1 MILLEKVCFSH
12 PGGPEVLRGLGL
24 SVEKGQRIGIVG
36 DNGSGKTTL
45 LHVVMGLLRPT
56 SGRVVL
62 FGKERRSEDDFREAR
77 SRIGFVFQDSD
88 DQLFCP
94 TVAEDVAFGPRNLGF
109 TASESLAITRRVL
122 DALGIPH
129 LEKRVTY
136 QLSTGE
142 KRLVAIATALAMD
155 PEILVLDEP
164 TAGLNRKSA
173 ERVRVN
179 LADHT
184 PGFLMVSHDAEF
196 LGRLVSRVL
205 KLEEGR
211 LTSL

>member
-1 MILLEKVCFSH
+1 MILLKEVFFSH
-12 PGGPEVLRGLGL
+12 PGGPEVLRGLDL
-24 SVEKGQRIGIVG
+24 SVEKGERIGIVG

-45 LHVVMGLLRPT
+45 LHLVMGLLRPNL
-56 SGRVVL
+56 GKVVL
-62 FGKERRSEDDFREAR
+62 FGKERRSEEEFREAR
-77 SRIGFVFQDSD
+77 RRIGFVFQDSD

-94 TVAEDVAFGPRNLGF
+94 TVVEDVAFGPRNLGF
-109 TASESLAITRRVL
+109 NASESLAITRRVL
-122 DALGIPH
+122 DALGIAH
-129 LEKRVTY
+129 LQKRVTY

-173 ERVRVN
+173 ERV
-179 LADHT
+179 LESLTDHV

-196 LGRLVSRVL
+196 LGRCVSRVL

>member
-1 MILLEKVCFSH
+1 LILLKEVFFSH
-12 PGGPEVLRGLGL
+12 PGGPEVLRGLDL
-24 SVEKGQRIGIVG
+24 SVEKGERIGIVG

-45 LHVVMGLLRPT
+45 LHLVMGLLRPNL
-56 SGRVVL
+56 GKVVL
-62 FGKERRSEDDFREAR
+62 FGKERRSEEEFREAR
-77 SRIGFVFQDSD
+77 RRIGFVFQDSD

-94 TVAEDVAFGPRNLGF
+94 TVVEDVAFGPRNLGF
-109 TASESLAITRRVL
+109 NASESLAITRRVL
-122 DALGIPH
+122 DALGIAH
-129 LEKRVTY
+129 LQKRVTY

-173 ERVRVN
+173 ERV
-179 LADHT
+179 LESLTDHV

-196 LGRLVSRVL
+196 LGRCVSRVL

>member
-1 MILLEKVCFSH
+1 MIRFEKVCFSH
-12 PGGPEVLRGLGL
+12 AEGQEVLRGLDL

-56 SGRVVL
+56 SGRVIL
-62 FGKERRSEDDFREAR
+62 FGKERRSEEEFREAR
-77 SRIGFVFQDSD
+77 RRMGFVFQDSD

-109 TASESLAITRRVL
+109 NASESLAITRGVL
-122 DALGIPH
+122 DALGISH

-136 QLSTGE
+136 QLSAGE
-142 KRLVAIATALAMD
+142 KRLAAIATALAMD
-155 PEILVLDEP
+155 PEILILDEP

-173 ERVRVN
+173 ERVLENLMDRV
-179 LADHT
+179 

-196 LGRLVSRVL
+196 LRRSVSRVL